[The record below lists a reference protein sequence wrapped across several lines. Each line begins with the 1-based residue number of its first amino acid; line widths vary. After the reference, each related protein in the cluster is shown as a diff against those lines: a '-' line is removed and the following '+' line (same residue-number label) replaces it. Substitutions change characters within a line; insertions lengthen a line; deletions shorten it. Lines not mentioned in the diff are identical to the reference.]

1 MANSGWT
8 AAKYFGYF
16 LLFCVIALAL
26 WVAINIIMLWALI
39 DSINKGTRRAA
50 HRSPPAI
57 TQPPPITQPPA
68 ITQPPPPI
76 P

>member
-16 LLFCVIALAL
+16 LLFCVFALFL

-39 DSINKGTRRAA
+39 DAATKGTRRVAN
-50 HRSPPAI
+50 R
-57 TQPPPITQPPA
+57 QPPPPPH
-68 ITQPPPPI
+68 IFQPPPPI